1 MGAANDNSDVA
12 TRAAEL
18 YAARA
23 AVADARPD
31 GVALG
36 VAEIALFLSG
46 TGRALSAEEQHTLFA
61 NHRLR
66 ADYRRLKAQLSM
78 FELPAL
84 AAASDGQVATRR
96 FDGGSIRIH
105 LSRVTGWTYVF
116 VRFDTPDRVPAA
128 MLLEHPSGEFVR
140 RTLPVDRPEGEAMLL
155 LDSHNPEDAAF
166 LRVLCDPRS
175 TGAFLI

>member
-1 MGAANDNSDVA
+1 
-12 TRAAEL
+12 
-18 YAARA
+18 
-23 AVADARPD
+23 
-31 GVALG
+31 
-36 VAEIALFLSG
+36 
-46 TGRALSAEEQHTLFA
+46 
-61 NHRLR
+61 
-66 ADYRRLKAQLSM
+66 M

-105 LSRVTGWTYVF
+105 PSRVTGQTYVF
-116 VRFDTPDRVPAA
+116 LHFDAPDRMPAA
-128 MLLEHPSGEFVR
+128 MVIEHPSGELMR
-140 RTLPVDRPEGEAMLL
+140 RALPVDRANGEAMLL